1 MMLSDFILLECRDPL
16 NEIWNFLKKKN
27 FSGTRLSS
35 GNWFLK
41 VPRFCTWNS
50 SRKVQSCLPIQKQLE
65 KFTTKMWNVLLVPLL
80 SLLWSL
86 QLYLYCS
93 NAASVNMEWS
103 FIWSRPHLI
112 TTMRIQICEIIH
124 VMSIVSIGFC
134 DQSPS
139 ERLRSLNTE
148 WSLKQESGYSD
159 QVVAKARVWV

>member
-1 MMLSDFILLECRDPL
+1 MSWPIER
-16 NEIWNFLKKKN
+16 NLKLFEKKN

-65 KFTTKMWNVLLVPLL
+65 KFITKMWNVLLVPLL

-148 WSLKQESGYSD
+148 WSLKQGSGYSD
-159 QVVAKARVWV
+159 QVVAKFRN